1 MSEPMPKPLASVSAL
16 RLHLKQLERGVND
29 ARSRRLGPP
38 AGAAASAGFAGPAP
52 HAGAPRMPLGTM
64 GGAPPTSRPA
74 VTYPLTTPSTAAAAP
89 SASGKPK
96 AKPKSGADFG
106 AFFGNVDKRA
116 AG

>member
-1 MSEPMPKPLASVSAL
+1 MSEPMPKPLASVAAL

-38 AGAAASAGFAGPAP
+38 AGHASGVFAGPGP
-52 HAGAPRMPLGTM
+52 MIGAPRMPPIAS

-74 VTYPLTTPSTAAAAP
+74 VTYPMPTPSTAAAAP

-96 AKPKSGADFG
+96 AKAKSGADFS
-106 AFFGNVDKRA
+106 AFFDHVDKRA

>member
-1 MSEPMPKPLASVSAL
+1 MSEPMPKPLASVAAL

-29 ARSRRLGPP
+29 ARNRRLGPP
-38 AGAAASAGFAGPAP
+38 TLGHASGAFAGPGP
-52 HAGAPRMPLGTM
+52 MIGAPRMPPGAS

-74 VTYPLTTPSTAAAAP
+74 VTYPMPTPSTPAAAP

-96 AKPKSGADFG
+96 AKPKSGADFS
-106 AFFGNVDKRA
+106 AFFDNVDKRA